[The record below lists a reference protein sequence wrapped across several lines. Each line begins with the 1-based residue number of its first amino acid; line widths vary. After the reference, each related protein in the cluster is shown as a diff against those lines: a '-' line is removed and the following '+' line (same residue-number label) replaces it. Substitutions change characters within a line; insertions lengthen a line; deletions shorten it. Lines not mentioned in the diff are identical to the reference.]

1 MVRRNT
7 SIGSAGNGS
16 HLGLEGGRLMH
27 RESVRLSRRQFL
39 RHALAAAASASLWQ
53 SATAAIGKCR
63 PVIAGSYWTY
73 DAAESAKWGAAEWGE
88 ELDRQAALG
97 FHMLWIANAQEG
109 VTEKNLAPFSTLMGL
124 CAARNIKV
132 MLGAGTTPAWEGR
145 LDVKHELAFCG
156 RNIRNISDRFK
167 QHPAF
172 WAWYIPHEIYMCW
185 GAGDTFVQAL
195 FPALVERCKDGTHR
209 PVTISPFFILDR
221 DKVFGD
227 FRFNE
232 PDEYSK
238 YWAAL
243 IRRAGLDIVMLQD
256 SGEHFSYVT
265 NDMRRPFFQAMQH
278 ACQAGGA
285 RFWGNVEVAEFDCL
299 SKEEFIRRYGRVHQ
313 SMVKPGPWRPVPIPR
328 LRQKLELAAEYC
340 EDIVSWG
347 YQEWCR
353 PALGDAARSWCA
365 GYKEYLAA
373 ST

>member
-1 MVRRNT
+1 MN
-7 SIGSAGNGS
+7 
-16 HLGLEGGRLMH
+16 
-27 RESVRLSRRQFL
+27 ESNPRCRKSLSLSRRQFL
-39 RHALAAAASASLWQ
+39 RNTLAATAAASLWPGP
-53 SATAAIGKCR
+53 TAAAGKCR

-73 DAAESAKWGAAEWGE
+73 DAAESVKRGAAGWEA

-97 FHMLWIANAQEG
+97 FRLLWIANAQQG
-109 VTEKNLAPFSTLMGL
+109 VTRKNFALFSSLMDL

-132 MLGAGTTPAWEGR
+132 ILGMGTTPVWYGR

-156 RNIRNISDRFK
+156 RNIRHISDRFK
-167 QHPAF
+167 RHPAF

-185 GAGDTFVQAL
+185 GAADLYVQTL
-195 FPALVERCKDGTHR
+195 FPALVERCKHGANR
-209 PVTISPFFILDR
+209 PVTLSPFFILDR

-243 IRRAGLDIVMLQD
+243 IRRAALDIVMLQD

-278 ACQAGGA
+278 ACNAGGA
-285 RFWGNVEVAEFDCL
+285 RFWGNVEVAEFDCP
-299 SKEEFIRRYGRVHQ
+299 SKEEFIRRYGRVHH
-313 SMVKPGPWRPVPIPR
+313 STVKNAPWRPVPVPR

-340 EDIVSWG
+340 GDIVSWG

-353 PALGDAARSWCA
+353 PAVGDAARSWCA
-365 GYKEYLAA
+365 GYKKYLAA